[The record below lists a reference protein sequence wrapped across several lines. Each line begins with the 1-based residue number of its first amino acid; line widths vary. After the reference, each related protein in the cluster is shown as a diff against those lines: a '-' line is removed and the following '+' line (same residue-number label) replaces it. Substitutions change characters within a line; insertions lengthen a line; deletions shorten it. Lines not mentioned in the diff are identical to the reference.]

1 MSAARLSQIPVLRW
15 VIDSGSIATRERL
28 FLSDMYEIAQL
39 EVPLISDFSESFC
52 VSVRGRVTLLIL
64 EAN

>member
-1 MSAARLSQIPVLRW
+1 MRAARLSQIPVLRW
-15 VIDSGSIATRERL
+15 VIDSGSIAIGERL

-39 EVPLISDFSESFC
+39 EVPLVSDFSESFC
-52 VSVRGRVTLLIL
+52 VSVRGSVTLLIL